1 MDVTGLDAAP
11 KRYAAW
17 LLWGTRIGL
26 ALLVIAF
33 IAYVVGILAPKV
45 PIATTAAL
53 WSQPAAAMVQA
64 TGMQAAW
71 EWARHL
77 GRSDMLALAAI
88 ALLASC
94 SIPCVAAVIPVFAR
108 RGERVFV
115 AICVLQVAVLLLA
128 ASGLLSF
135 GH

>member
-1 MDVTGLDAAP
+1 MIDLAAAP
-11 KRYAAW
+11 RRYATW

-33 IAYVVGILAPKV
+33 IAYVAGILVPQV
-45 PIATTAAL
+45 PIERTAAM
-53 WSQPAAAMVQA
+53 WGQPASAMVQA
-64 TGMQAAW
+64 TGLQASW

-108 RGERVFV
+108 HRERVLV
-115 AICVLQVAVLLLA
+115 GICVLQVAVLLLA
-128 ASGLLSF
+128 ASGLLTTA
-135 GH
+135 H